1 MANGEHV
8 QGELRLRRGLRV
20 EELDGE
26 VVVLDPDGNAVHR
39 VEGSGV
45 AAVRLL
51 QSGAAGRDVPGTGRV
66 RIGQ

>member
-8 QGELRLRRGLRV
+8 HGELRLRCGLRV
-20 EELDGE
+20 EEFDGE